1 MIRWPSPLMRLPLHS
16 LAVPLALAAAM
27 PVVPLKAAESTL
39 RPDDLRVAAIGYRLA
54 IAGRDLCPRQGPVTG
69 MLLHHL
75 AEYDKAD
82 RPSLIAQGLDRG
94 PGVLSVVAGS
104 PADTAGLRAGDVI
117 LTVNGKPFESPAAI
131 AAIPDRDVWRP
142 RVEASETVLLD
153 ALARGPAALS
163 VLRGGE
169 TLALTLTP
177 ATGCLLR
184 IRLAHS
190 DQQTAVSAGDY
201 VVVSSGLLGLA
212 RSDDEIAF
220 VVAHEMAHVELEHRR
235 VLRAHH
241 VPRSGLLRGFGKNGT
256 IVRQTEAAA
265 DHLGGQITLA
275 AHYDLARGVEIL
287 GRLPSELGF
296 GIIKTHDSDGDRIRA
311 MRTLAAQS
319 GHNP

>member
-1 MIRWPSPLMRLPLHS
+1 MIRWPSPLMRLPLRS

-27 PVVPLKAAESTL
+27 PAIPLRAAESTL
-39 RPDDLRVAAIGYRLA
+39 RPDDLRIAAIGYRLA

-82 RPSLIAQGLDRG
+82 RPGLIAQGLDRG

-117 LTVNGKPFESPAAI
+117 LAVNGKPFESPAAI
-131 AAIPDRDVWRP
+131 AADRELWRP
-142 RVEASETVLLD
+142 RVEASQTMLLD

-163 VLRGGE
+163 VLRGRE

-177 ATGCLLR
+177 VTGCLLR

-190 DQQTAVSAGDY
+190 DQQIAVSAGDY

-220 VVAHEMAHVELEHRR
+220 VVAHEMAHVQLEHRR
-235 VLRAHH
+235 VLREHH

-256 IVRQTEAAA
+256 IVRETEAAA

-275 AHYDLARGVEIL
+275 ARYDLARGVEIL
-287 GRLPSELGF
+287 GQLPPEFGF

-311 MRTLAAQS
+311 MRALAAQS